1 MRLEKLWKK
10 KCLNNP
16 DMGGLA
22 LKNAKIEK
30 NVFRAQNVKIET
42 GSYFISFLTFQGASI
57 GVKNVCY
64 LACVKSRFFEN
75 PIFKPVFER

>member
-16 DMGGLA
+16 DMDFLP
-22 LKNAKIEK
+22 LKNTKNEKNPKIEK
-30 NVFRAQNVKIET
+30 TVFRAQNVKIET
-42 GSYFISFLTFQGASI
+42 GSYFISFLTLQSASI

-64 LACVKSRFFEN
+64 LACVKSRFF
-75 PIFKPVFER
+75 